1 MTTLKNSIRLASNL
15 EELSKMDD
23 FLEKLFL
30 ELSLDHEDQERIRLG
45 LHEAVANAIK
55 HGNKFDQTKQVT
67 LNTLH
72 LGSQIEFQVVDQGEG
87 FVYEEVD
94 DPLDPANLLKD
105 SGRGIF
111 LMNSYADEMYYTNG
125 GTHLTLTFEL

>member
-1 MTTLKNSIRLASNL
+1 MNTLKNSIRLASNL
-15 EELSKMDD
+15 EELSKMDA
-23 FLEKLFL
+23 FLERTFE
-30 ELSLDHEDQERIRLG
+30 ELALDHEDQERIRLS

-55 HGNKFDQTKQVT
+55 HGNKFDMKKQVT

-72 LGSQIEFQVVDQGEG
+72 LGRQIEFQIVDEGEG
-87 FVYEEVD
+87 FVYEDID

-111 LMNSYADEMYYTNG
+111 LMNSYADEVHYAKD
-125 GTHLTLTFEL
+125 GTHLTLTFML

>member
-15 EELSKMDD
+15 EELAKMDA
-23 FLEKLFL
+23 FLARIFD
-30 ELSLDHEDQERIRLG
+30 ELSLSTEDQERIRLS

-55 HGNKFDQTKQVT
+55 HGNKFDQKKFVT

-72 LGSQIEFQVVDQGEG
+72 LGNQIEFQVIDEGAG
-87 FVYEEVD
+87 FVYED
-94 DPLDPANLLKD
+94 LADPLDPANLLKD
-105 SGRGIF
+105 SGRGVF
-111 LMNSYADEMYYTNG
+111 LMNSYADEVYYTNG

>member
-1 MTTLKNSIRLASNL
+1 MTTLKNSLRIASNL
-15 EELSKMDD
+15 EELTKMDA
-23 FLEKLFL
+23 FLERIFH
-30 ELSLDHEDQERIRLG
+30 ELSLDHEDQERIRLS

-55 HGNKFDQTKQVT
+55 HGNKFDMKKQVI

-72 LGSQIEFQVVDQGEG
+72 LGTQIEFQIVDEGEG
-87 FVYEEVD
+87 FVYEEID

-111 LMNSYADEMYYTNG
+111 LMNSYADEVHYAKN
-125 GTHLTLTFEL
+125 GTHLNLTFML

>member
-15 EELSKMDD
+15 EELAKMDA
-23 FLEKLFL
+23 FLARIFD
-30 ELSLDHEDQERIRLG
+30 ELSLGTEDQERIRLS

-55 HGNKFDQTKQVT
+55 HGNKFDQKKFVT

-72 LGSQIEFQVVDQGEG
+72 LGNQIEFQIIDEGAG
-87 FVYEEVD
+87 FVYED
-94 DPLDPANLLKD
+94 LADPLDPANLLKD
-105 SGRGIF
+105 SGRGVF
-111 LMNSYADEMYYTNG
+111 LMNSYADEVYYTNG